1 MKPAAVA
8 SLAVLCVLVSAANAQ
23 TGEATRF
30 GRKNTYSAFFDYS
43 NDSSHIVLGSAEG
56 RKFTELGF
64 QYERRLKLGQN
75 LVWKYT
81 AEFRPLIAES
91 DLTAFATIVQTSP
104 PPAHTTVT
112 TPIATLQCRP
122 SPRGCSF
129 TTPTTGALSI

>member
-43 NDSSHIVLGSAEG
+43 NDSSHIVLGRAEG

-64 QYERRLKLGQN
+64 QYERRLKSGRDF
-75 LVWKYT
+75 VWKYT
-81 AEFRPLIAES
+81 AEFRPLIATS
-91 DLTAFATIVQTSP
+91 DHNVLETIVPTSP
-104 PPAHTTVT
+104 PPAHTSLPPPLASAPS
-112 TPIATLQCRP
+112 TPLAR
-122 SPRGCSF
+122 R
-129 TTPTTGALSI
+129 